1 MRLWAL
7 DLAELGDPLRI
18 AAAQF
23 LQQVLPFA
31 LELTA
36 RNGET
41 ATCSRRSDPRG
52 REAVAAICCVLMNA
66 AQILTDAANRR
77 RVRAKPKQ
85 LRVMLVALCLAPEHG
100 LREERFPPESNQA
113 LGVEILRMKTPDPHR
128 C

>member
-1 MRLWAL
+1 VWDWAL
-7 DLAELGDPLRI
+7 DLAQLHEPLRI

-23 LQQVLPFA
+23 LQQMLPFA

-41 ATCSRRSDPRG
+41 TTRARRSDPLG

-66 AQILTDAANRR
+66 AQILTDATNRR
-77 RVRAKPKQ
+77 RVRAKPKE
-85 LRVMLVALCLAPEHG
+85 LRVMLVAPRSASEHG
-100 LREERFPPESNQA
+100 LREKRFPPESNQA

>member
-41 ATCSRRSDPRG
+41 ATCARRSDPLG
-52 REAVAAICCVLMNA
+52 REAVAAICRVLMNA

-77 RVRAKPKQ
+77 RVRAKPK
-85 LRVMLVALCLAPEHG
+85 
-100 LREERFPPESNQA
+100 
-113 LGVEILRMKTPDPHR
+113 
-128 C
+128 